1 MGEGEVTLPSAARG
15 GEQGGG
21 WTAEFRLLGPAGEV
35 IDLRRVF
42 LSHGIAELPPMRL
55 DQKAWT
61 FEITV
66 PLDGIGARTLMI
78 SQTRPGQGL
87 ISVTGPSPTPQVAA
101 AIMAQVR
108 HVLSLDLDLTP
119 FYAVA
124 AEDPDLAWVLTGAGR
139 MVRSPT
145 VFEDVVK
152 TICTTNTSWGG
163 TTRMVNALVQHLGEK
178 APGAPPDS
186 PYGRAFPTPAAMAA
200 APPSFYKKVA
210 GTGYRGPYL
219 KALATSVAKGRV
231 DLEALA
237 ATSRDD
243 LPHDEVP
250 PGVKL
255 VGATGVAEAAS
266 LAGQLLRD
274 AVLLDAGDGEAE
286 ELDAIARLATA
297 QPGLPIVALASEHGA
312 VSQALTFGASALL
325 PAAVDGETLAAA
337 LRAAARGLVSIARA
351 DLSTLLPPGG

>member
-1 MGEGEVTLPSAARG
+1 MAEGWP
-15 GEQGGG
+15 
-21 WTAEFRLLGPAGEV
+21 AEFPLLGPAGEV

-66 PLDGIGARTLMI
+66 PLTGLGARTLMI
-78 SQTRPGQGL
+78 SQARPGHGV
-87 ISVTGPSPTPQVAA
+87 IRVTGRAPTDRVAA

-124 AEDPDLAWVLTGAGR
+124 AKDPDLAWVLTGAGR

-163 TTRMVNALVQHLGEK
+163 TTRMVNALVENLGEK
-178 APGAPPDS
+178 APGAPAAG

-200 APPSFYKKVA
+200 APTHFYKKVA
-210 GTGYRGPYL
+210 GAGYRGPYL

-231 DLEALA
+231 DLETLALA
-237 ATSRDD
+237 SRDD
-243 LPHDEVP
+243 LPHDEVAARLQAL
-250 PGVKL
+250 PGV
-255 VGATGVAEAAS
+255 G
-266 LAGQLLRD
+266 
-274 AVLLDAGDGEAE
+274 
-286 ELDAIARLATA
+286 
-297 QPGLPIVALASEHGA
+297 PY
-312 VSQALTFGASALL
+312 
-325 PAAVDGETLAAA
+325 AAA
-337 LRAAARGLVSIARA
+337 HIMLMLGRYDRRILDSWTRPTYARRLGRKRPVSDRRIERRFQRYGPYAGLAFWLFLTRDWLREDA
-351 DLSTLLPPGG
+351 P

>member
-1 MGEGEVTLPSAARG
+1 MGE
-15 GEQGGG
+15 G
-21 WTAEFRLLGPAGEV
+21 WTAEFPLVGPAGEV
-35 IDLRRVF
+35 IDIRRVF

-55 DQKAWT
+55 DQKAWI

-66 PLDGIGARTLMI
+66 PLARIGARTLVI
-78 SQTRPGQGL
+78 SEARPGHGL
-87 ISVTGPSPTPQVAA
+87 ISVTGQALTPQVGAA
-101 AIMAQVR
+101 VMAQVR

-178 APGAPPDS
+178 APGAAPDS

-200 APPSFYKKVA
+200 APSQFFKKVA
-210 GTGYRGPYL
+210 GAGYRGPYL
-219 KALATSVAKGRV
+219 KTLATDVARGRV

-237 ATSRDD
+237 STSRDD
-243 LPHDEVP
+243 LPDDDVAARLLAL
-250 PGVKL
+250 PGV
-255 VGATGVAEAAS
+255 GPYAAAHIM
-266 LAGQLLRD
+266 LMLGRYDRLI
-274 AVLLDAGDGEAE
+274 LDSWTRPTY
-286 ELDAIARLATA
+286 ARLLGRKRPVSDRTIERRFKRYGRYA
-297 QPGLPIVALASEHGA
+297 GLAFWLF
-312 VSQALTFGASALL
+312 LTQDWL
-325 PAAVDGETLAAA
+325 PEDA
-337 LRAAARGLVSIARA
+337 
-351 DLSTLLPPGG
+351 P

>member
-1 MGEGEVTLPSAARG
+1 MTERAEVVPSPSAG
-15 GEQGGG
+15 GQAGG
-21 WTAEFRLLGPAGEV
+21 WSAEFPLVGPAGEV

-55 DQKAWT
+55 DQKSWT

-66 PLDGIGARTLMI
+66 PLAGIGARTLVI
-78 SQTRPGQGL
+78 SQARPGRGL
-87 ISVTGPSPTPQVAA
+87 ISVTGQPLNPQAGAA
-101 AIMAQVR
+101 VIAQVR
-108 HVLSLDLDLTP
+108 HVLSLEVDLTP

-124 AEDPDLAWVLTGAGR
+124 ADDPDLAWVLTGAGR

-200 APPSFYKKVA
+200 APAPIYKKVA
-210 GTGYRGPYL
+210 GAGYRGPYL
-219 KALATSVAKGRV
+219 KALSRSVARGRV

-237 ATSRDD
+237 TTSRDE
-243 LPHDEVP
+243 LPDDEVAAQLQAL
-250 PGVKL
+250 PGV
-255 VGATGVAEAAS
+255 GPYAAAHIM
-266 LAGQLLRD
+266 LMLGRYDRLI
-274 AVLLDAGDGEAE
+274 LDSWTRPKY
-286 ELDAIARLATA
+286 ARLLGRKRPVNDRTIERRFRRYGRYA
-297 QPGLPIVALASEHGA
+297 GLAFWLF
-312 VSQALTFGASALL
+312 LTRDWL
-325 PAAVDGETLAAA
+325 PDDA
-337 LRAAARGLVSIARA
+337 
-351 DLSTLLPPGG
+351 P

>member
-1 MGEGEVTLPSAARG
+1 MAEGWP
-15 GEQGGG
+15 
-21 WTAEFRLLGPAGEV
+21 AEFPLLGPAGEV

-66 PLDGIGARTLMI
+66 PLAGVGARTLTI
-78 SQTRPGQGL
+78 SQARPGHGL
-87 ISVTGPSPTPQVAA
+87 ISVTGPLSTPQIGG

-108 HVLSLDLDLTP
+108 YILSLDLDLTP
-119 FYAVA
+119 FYAA
-124 AEDPDLAWVLTGAGR
+124 AAGDPDLAWVRTGAGR

-186 PYGRAFPTPAAMAA
+186 PYGRAFPTPQAMAT

-210 GTGYRGPYL
+210 GAGYRGPYL
-219 KALATSVAKGRV
+219 KTLSTDVARGRV
-231 DLEALA
+231 DLETLA
-237 ATSRDD
+237 SSSRDD
-243 LPHDEVP
+243 LPDDEV
-250 PGVKL
+250 
-255 VGATGVAEAAS
+255 A
-266 LAGQLLRD
+266 
-274 AVLLDAGDGEAE
+274 
-286 ELDAIARLATA
+286 ARLR
-297 QPGLPIVALASEHGA
+297 AL
-312 VSQALTFGASALL
+312 
-325 PAAVDGETLAAA
+325 
-337 LRAAARGLVSIARA
+337 
-351 DLSTLLPPGG
+351 

>member
-1 MGEGEVTLPSAARG
+1 MSSRTKFPSPAG
-15 GEQGGG
+15 GGQGGG
-21 WTAEFRLLGPAGEV
+21 WTAEFPLVGAAGEV

-66 PLDGIGARTLMI
+66 PLARVGARTLKI
-78 SQTRPGQGL
+78 SQARPGHGL
-87 ISVTGPSPTPQVAA
+87 ISVTGQSPTPQVGAA
-101 AIMAQVR
+101 VMAQIR

-124 AEDPDLAWVLTGAGR
+124 AEDPDLTWVLMGAGR

-163 TTRMVNALVQHLGEK
+163 TTRMVNALVEHLGEK
-178 APGAPPDS
+178 APGAPAGS

-200 APPSFYKKVA
+200 APAHFYKKVA
-210 GTGYRGPYL
+210 GAGYRGPYL
-219 KALATSVAKGRV
+219 KALAISVAKGRV

-243 LPHDEVP
+243 LPDDEV
-250 PGVKL
+250 
-255 VGATGVAEAAS
+255 A
-266 LAGQLLRD
+266 
-274 AVLLDAGDGEAE
+274 
-286 ELDAIARLATA
+286 ARLQAL
-297 QPGLPIVALASEHGA
+297 PGLGPY
-312 VSQALTFGASALL
+312 
-325 PAAVDGETLAAA
+325 AAA
-337 LRAAARGLVSIARA
+337 HIMLMLGRYDRLILDSWTRPKYARLLGRKRPVSDRAIERRFKRYGPYAGLAFWLFLTR
-351 DLSTLLPPGG
+351 DWLPDDAP

>member
-1 MGEGEVTLPSAARG
+1 MSRMREERVEP
-15 GEQGGG
+15 
-21 WTAEFRLLGPAGEV
+21 TAELDRVDSALTPAWSAEFPLLGPAGEV

-66 PLDGIGARTLMI
+66 PLARVGARTLKI
-78 SQTRPGQGL
+78 SQGRPGHGL
-87 ISVTGPSPTPQVAA
+87 IAVTGRAPTPQVAA
-101 AIMAQVR
+101 AVMAQVR
-108 HVLSLDLDLTP
+108 HVLSLDVDLTS

-124 AEDPDLAWVLTGAGR
+124 AEDRDLAWVLAGAGR

-186 PYGRAFPTPAAMAA
+186 PYGRAFPTPQAMAA

-210 GTGYRGPYL
+210 GAGYRGPYL
-219 KALATSVAKGRV
+219 KTLATSVAEGRV
-231 DLEALA
+231 DLETLA
-237 ATSRDD
+237 STSRED
-243 LPHDEVP
+243 LPDDEVAARLQAL
-250 PGVKL
+250 PGV
-255 VGATGVAEAAS
+255 GPYAAAHVM
-266 LAGQLLRD
+266 LMLGRYDRLI
-274 AVLLDAGDGEAE
+274 LDSWTRPTY
-286 ELDAIARLATA
+286 ARLLGRKRPVSDRTIERRFKRYGPYA
-297 QPGLPIVALASEHGA
+297 GLAFWLFLTRDWLSDDAS
-312 VSQALTFGASALL
+312 
-325 PAAVDGETLAAA
+325 
-337 LRAAARGLVSIARA
+337 
-351 DLSTLLPPGG
+351 